1 MSLYN
6 ELLNYGDFFPLK
18 SAIDGPKLVSWSEGE
33 FEYVKYNPRK
43 NIDRYGLSITSLDG
57 GLSGIPDLDS
67 LQEYNTLNDTSYTE
81 KDFTTFTPVYE
92 ENTYLQ
98 RFLEPYKIH
107 LFRTHIIKLNPGGYF
122 PRHRDYYQNIFNHIR
137 LITPLKNPCTFLL
150 EDKVLNWSPG
160 LLYFLN
166 TAKEHVLFNA
176 TNKPSYWL
184 VINYNLT
191 GSSFRT
197 LYDNFKYK

>member
-1 MSLYN
+1 MLYN

-18 SAIDGPKLVSWSEGE
+18 SAIDGPRFVSWSEGE

-43 NIDRYGLSITSLDG
+43 NINRYGLSITSLDG

-67 LQEYNTLNDTSYTE
+67 LQEYNTLNDTHYIE

-92 ENTYLQ
+92 ENPYLQ
-98 RFLEPYKIH
+98 RFLEPYKDY
-107 LFRTHIIKLNPGGYF
+107 LFRTHVIRLDPGGFF
-122 PRHRDYYQNIFNHIR
+122 PKHRDYFRNIFKHVR
-137 LITPLKNPCTFLL
+137 LICPLKNPCTFLL
-150 EDKVLNWSPG
+150 EDKVLNWSRG
-160 LLYFLN
+160 QLYFLN

-184 VINYNLT
+184 IINYDLT
-191 GSSFRT
+191 ESSFKI
-197 LYDNFKYK
+197 LYENFKYK